1 MGQIPY
7 SIAIRS
13 DKPGTKKINVK
24 STKAY
29 PVLQRTE
36 TLTESELA
44 AHIAAHGS
52 KFTRGDITAVI
63 VSLVDCAREMLLEG
77 KVVKLG
83 ELGTLRLSAKTTG
96 SDTAAE
102 CTADNIKELNV
113 KFNPGKVL
121 MNLRALRADAEFECV
136 PSRAAQ
142 ADAVTA
148 ARSQETLSD
157 DGDDDGQHLGD

>member
-13 DKPGTKKINVK
+13 DKPGTKKVNVK

-96 SDTAAE
+96 SDTAAD

-121 MNLRALRADAEFECV
+121 MNLRADAEFECV